1 MVNKEFNTH
10 LPSDF
15 IFRICYMNTK
25 RNSALQTLCRQYLSM
40 LRGVAK
46 KHGLADFVDE
56 TIKANAD
63 NKCAATATEV
73 ELLSRA
79 VDDERLTRLDVPR
92 VLSKSYR
99 KAYDDGDLDN
109 PKLKKLRRVGIYSK
123 VSALLL
129 KAENENE
136 D

>member
-1 MVNKEFNTH
+1 
-10 LPSDF
+10 
-15 IFRICYMNTK
+15 
-25 RNSALQTLCRQYLSM
+25 M

-63 NKCAATATEV
+63 NKCAATETEV

-79 VDDERLTRLDVPR
+79 VDDERLTRLDVQR
-92 VLSKSYR
+92 VLGKSYR
-99 KAYDDGDLDN
+99 KAYDAGDLDN

-129 KAENENE
+129 KAENETKHE

>member
-1 MVNKEFNTH
+1 
-10 LPSDF
+10 
-15 IFRICYMNTK
+15 
-25 RNSALQTLCRQYLSM
+25 M

-63 NKCAATATEV
+63 NKCAATETEV

-92 VLSKSYR
+92 VLGKSYR
-99 KAYDDGDLDN
+99 KAYDDLDN

-129 KAENENE
+129 KAENETE